1 MIHISKELEALNQSF
16 VAAQE
21 IGVIKAVSTG
31 DHYDGHKVTVR
42 GQEAVFFGNCSY
54 MGLDQNE
61 EIKEAAK
68 EGIDRYGMYFSSSR
82 SFMGL
87 EIFEQ
92 MEESIEK
99 MYGQPVNIT
108 TSTTF
113 AHVSNFPILLGKEDA
128 VILDLYVHS
137 SLQTAI
143 NITRNSG
150 IHVEYIR
157 HSRIDLLEERI
168 KELKEKHRNVWYM
181 IDGVYSMM
189 GDSAPMKD
197 IKVLLDKYEQ
207 FHVYA
212 DDAHGT
218 SWTGKNGVG
227 YVLNEMGQHEKLYL
241 GLSMAKGFGVGGG
254 LMVYPNRETKELVK
268 TLGTNMVFSGPP
280 HPGVA
285 AAAIKSAEIHM
296 RAEFA
301 DWQLELKQ
309 KIEYFWKKANQLNL
323 PLSGDHK
330 TPIFYVVLGSLEN
343 VFFASKYLVD
353 HGAFV
358 DTCSFPSVPMNKSGL
373 RMTISRFI
381 TIEDIDNVLNN
392 LNDAYTQLEQMGQAD
407 REKMKKLMRPKQA
420 SVLVS

>member
-1 MIHISKELEALNQSF
+1 
-16 VAAQE
+16 
-21 IGVIKAVSTG
+21 
-31 DHYDGHKVTVR
+31 
-42 GQEAVFFGNCSY
+42 
-54 MGLDQNE
+54 
-61 EIKEAAK
+61 
-68 EGIDRYGMYFSSSR
+68 
-82 SFMGL
+82 
-87 EIFEQ
+87 
-92 MEESIEK
+92 
-99 MYGQPVNIT
+99 
-108 TSTTF
+108 
-113 AHVSNFPILLGKEDA
+113 
-128 VILDLYVHS
+128 
-137 SLQTAI
+137 
-143 NITRNSG
+143 
-150 IHVEYIR
+150 
-157 HSRIDLLEERI
+157 
-168 KELKEKHRNVWYM
+168 M

-189 GDSAPMKD
+189 GDGAPMKD

-227 YVLNEMGQHEKLYL
+227 YVLNEMGKHEKLYL

-254 LMVYPNRETKELVK
+254 LMVYPNKETKELVK

-343 VFFASKYLVD
+343 VFYASKYLVE

-381 TIEDIDNVLNN
+381 TLQDIDNVLNN
-392 LNDAYTQLEQMGQAD
+392 LNDAYSQLEQMGKAD
-407 REKMKKLMRPKQA
+407 REKMKKLMQPKKA
-420 SVLVS
+420 RVLVH